1 LELAIY
7 AVKSHHSNEQSH
19 SLGTH
24 AIFVISGVIT
34 EQGDLLA
41 SISPKPKLRVESV
54 GHLMASQCPGSNA
67 RDEMVVSRPAQP
79 YFFDPIEVNFAVQ
92 RSNQV
97 RVACLR

>member
-54 GHLMASQCPGSNA
+54 GHLMASQCPGPNA
-67 RDEMVVSRPAQP
+67 RDEMVISRPAQP